1 MSTPGR
7 LRLTLIYMAVL
18 AVIVGVLSLAL
29 GAALLRLQEGAPH
42 TMTLA
47 LHAEG
52 APVAVITLVMWV
64 VVIDLSV
71 LALGA
76 AGAYALAGYTLRPV
90 TAARERQQRFAV
102 AASHELRTP
111 LTVLQ
116 GTLEAA
122 LLRPRT
128 PAQYEDVVRR
138 ATSEAERL
146 GALLAALLTLAH
158 DEGGVGEPAVHAQ
171 GKGQTLTVA
180 LEEPL
185 PVRGDGRALGQA
197 ITALLD
203 NAVTYTPVG
212 GTLHLVGRRARGRVT
227 LTLRDNGP
235 GIAPEHLRR
244 LFEPFYR
251 VNSAYTGAREHS
263 GLGLAYVAHITHV
276 HRGRLSVTSQLGAG
290 SAFTLTLPLARSR

>member
-1 MSTPGR
+1 MSTPGH
-7 LRLTLIYMAVL
+7 LHLTLIYVAIL

-29 GAALLRLQEGAPH
+29 GVALLRLQEGAPH

-52 APVAVITLVMWV
+52 APVAVIRLVMWV
-64 VVIDLSV
+64 VAIDLSV

-76 AGAYALAGYTLRPV
+76 AGAYALAAYTLRPV

-138 ATSEAERL
+138 ATSEAERKRQVSVHGEQSRLRL
-146 GALLAALLTLAH
+146 GY
-158 DEGGVGEPAVHAQ
+158 PS
-171 GKGQTLTVA
+171 
-180 LEEPL
+180 P
-185 PVRGDGRALGQA
+185 
-197 ITALLD
+197 
-203 NAVTYTPVG
+203 
-212 GTLHLVGRRARGRVT
+212 
-227 LTLRDNGP
+227 
-235 GIAPEHLRR
+235 
-244 LFEPFYR
+244 
-251 VNSAYTGAREHS
+251 
-263 GLGLAYVAHITHV
+263 
-276 HRGRLSVTSQLGAG
+276 
-290 SAFTLTLPLARSR
+290 

>member
-1 MSTPGR
+1 MSTPGH
-7 LRLTLIYMAVL
+7 LHLTLIYVAIL

-29 GAALLRLQEGAPH
+29 GVALH

-52 APVAVITLVMWV
+52 APVAVIRLVMWV
-64 VVIDLSV
+64 VAIDLSV

-76 AGAYALAGYTLRPV
+76 AGAYALAAYTLRPV

-138 ATSEAERL
+138 ATSEAERKRQVSVHGEQSRLRL
-146 GALLAALLTLAH
+146 GY
-158 DEGGVGEPAVHAQ
+158 PS
-171 GKGQTLTVA
+171 
-180 LEEPL
+180 P
-185 PVRGDGRALGQA
+185 
-197 ITALLD
+197 
-203 NAVTYTPVG
+203 
-212 GTLHLVGRRARGRVT
+212 
-227 LTLRDNGP
+227 
-235 GIAPEHLRR
+235 
-244 LFEPFYR
+244 
-251 VNSAYTGAREHS
+251 
-263 GLGLAYVAHITHV
+263 
-276 HRGRLSVTSQLGAG
+276 
-290 SAFTLTLPLARSR
+290 